1 MADIRIAFVD
11 DEPHVLSGI
20 RRSLADREDEWDMTF
35 CPTGAEVLK
44 LMAEH
49 PFDVIVSDMRMPGM
63 DGAQLLNTVREH
75 HPDTIR
81 IILSGY
87 ADQDS
92 VLRTVGPAHVYLA
105 KPCDPDELQK
115 AVDRQIS
122 MRRLLDHPRL
132 RATLAGLAN
141 LPSLPSIYL
150 QLQSELLSPG
160 SSAKS
165 VAEIIG
171 RDMAM
176 TAAILKLTNSAFFST
191 AGNISTPLHAVR
203 LLGLEII
210 QALVLK
216 IGVFRQFSGNPEVA
230 PLLEA
235 LTLHSLSVAS
245 LAERIAVAEG
255 ADFVISK
262 AAQIAGMLADIGCVV
277 LLDTDPNAYRALVG
291 QVGGDRSLVQLEE
304 QAFGT
309 NHAVLGAYLLGLW
322 GFSEP
327 IIEAV
332 LYGYRPR
339 DCLRRDNLAL
349 TALHAARVLG
359 PRFPLLPKD
368 ISTECSFDLGYLTEA
383 HCDGHAARWQEIAG
397 VTGKMLRPGCDPLGS
412 GAAL

>member
-1 MADIRIAFVD
+1 MSANIRIAFVD

-44 LMAEH
+44 LMEER
-49 PFDVIVSDMRMPGM
+49 PFDVIVSDMRMPVM
-63 DGAQLLNTVREH
+63 DGAQLLNTVRSQY
-75 HPDTIR
+75 PGTIR
-81 IILSGY
+81 IILSGC

-92 VLRTVGPAHVYLA
+92 VLRTVGPAHFYLA

-115 AVDRQIS
+115 AVCRQIS
-122 MRRLLDHPRL
+122 LRKLLDHPRL
-132 RATLAGLAN
+132 RATLAGLSN
-141 LPSLPSIYL
+141 LPSLPTVYL
-150 QLQSELLSPG
+150 QLQTEIMSPG

-165 VAEIIG
+165 VAEIIS
-171 RDMAM
+171 RDLAM

-203 LLGLEII
+203 LLGLEIV

-216 IGVFRQFSGNPEVA
+216 IGVFRQFNGKPEIA

-245 LAERIAVAEG
+245 LAERIAAAEG

-277 LLDTDPNAYRALVG
+277 LLDTDPGGYRALIAKISAE
-291 QVGGDRSLVQLEE
+291 QTLAQLEE

-309 NHAVLGAYLLGLW
+309 DHAVLGGYLLGLW

-332 LYGYRPR
+332 LYGYKPR
-339 DCLRRDNLAL
+339 VCLRRDNLAL
-349 TALHAARVLG
+349 TALHAARALG
-359 PRFPLLPKD
+359 PRSPLLPKD
-368 ISTECSFDLGYLTEA
+368 IVTEFSLDLDYLTEA
-383 HCDGHAARWQEIAG
+383 HCDGHVPRWQEIAAAK
-397 VTGKMLRPGCDPLGS
+397 TGGQ
-412 GAAL
+412 